1 MRKARVLLVIS
12 IWLAIL
18 PYLGF
23 PYSWKGVLTTL
34 TGLGLVYF
42 SYTIYLEHKVKK
54 ERSKGVS
61 PVEEETFDN
70 FRENNFSL
78 EEEI

>member
-1 MRKARVLLVIS
+1 MRKARILLVIG

-34 TGLGLVYF
+34 TGFGLMYF
-42 SYTIYLEHKVKK
+42 AYTLYTDYK
-54 ERSKGVS
+54 ELLRISKES
-61 PVEEETFDN
+61 EETFDN